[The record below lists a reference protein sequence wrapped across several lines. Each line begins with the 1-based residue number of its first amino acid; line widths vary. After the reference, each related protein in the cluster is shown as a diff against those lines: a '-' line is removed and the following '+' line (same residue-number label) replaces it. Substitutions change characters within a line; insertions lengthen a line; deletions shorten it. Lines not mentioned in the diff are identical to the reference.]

1 MPILSK
7 IEQLIHQSSTGA
19 GTSTVLKDIFGML
32 DFTTLEGTDHEGTI
46 KAFCNRALA
55 YRSDD
60 SEWSS
65 VAAICVYP
73 VFAGLVRRSLA
84 GSTIRTA
91 VVAGGFPSGQMHLD
105 LRLEEVARAIAD
117 GAEEIDM
124 VISRGHMISGAEEQV
139 RTEVRSF
146 ATLCRD
152 KALLKVILETGE
164 LNSEDLIRRSAR
176 IALEE
181 GADFIKTSTGKIQPG
196 ATLEAFYYM
205 LDEIRNIYTQTG
217 EQRGIKAAGGISEPE
232 TAIQYYMLTKAVL
245 GESWL
250 TKDLL
255 RFGTSRLADKLWT
268 LIRTS

>member
-1 MPILSK
+1 M
-7 IEQLIHQSSTGA
+7 IHQSSTGI
-19 GTSTVLKDIFGML
+19 GTITVLKEIFGML
-32 DFTTLEGTDHEGTI
+32 DFTTLEGTDHEGSI

-55 YRSDD
+55 YQTESL
-60 SEWSS
+60 EGIS
-65 VAAICVYP
+65 VAAVCVYP
-73 VFAGLVRRSLA
+73 VFAGLVRQSLH
-84 GSTIRTA
+84 GSPIRTA

-124 VISRGHMISGAEEQV
+124 VISRGHMISGAEEKV

-152 KALLKVILETGE
+152 KARLKVILETGE
-164 LNSEDLIRRSAR
+164 LISEELIRRSAR

-181 GADFIKTSTGKIQPG
+181 GADFIKTSTGKILPG
-196 ATLEAFYYM
+196 ATLEAFYWM
-205 LDEIRNIYTQTG
+205 LDEIRIFHDQTG
-217 EQRGIKAAGGISEPE
+217 EKRGIKAAGGIAEPE
-232 TAIQYYMLTKAVL
+232 MAIQYYLLTKSVL

-268 LIRTS
+268 LIRTP